1 MHTCI
6 WPTGN
11 GGCLAGTCGGYPPI
25 FLTRIQTPAP
35 APGTH
40 TPRVQFAL
48 RRWVSRTVGSCE
60 CYENAPS
67 PNPTFLEHIGS
78 KRPAFS
84 KRPGTTILF
93 RPPIDWKTI
102 LVSN

>member
-1 MHTCI
+1 MHPAGSTLTRRVPLGKANCA
-6 WPTGN
+6 TRS
-11 GGCLAGTCGGYPPI
+11 AGTPVG
-25 FLTRIQTPAP
+25 R
-35 APGTH
+35 APGGAI

-48 RRWVSRTVGSCE
+48 RRWVSRTVGSRE